1 MGSEHQRLALF
12 RLPALVGF
20 STQSIFWW
28 GLPCSVSPRSLPFGD
43 PALPPLGQFS
53 AGMGTGMVPN
63 PWPGS
68 CTKVGPDPDTF
79 WPGTAPWGTQLLTPA
94 ASVPALLQF
103 PWYPSQHQ
111 GCKGSQI
118 ACFRAFEENIWTGG
132 DFFFLPKAV
141 NVSVKEGSLKDSRET
156 KK

>member
-1 MGSEHQRLALF
+1 
-12 RLPALVGF
+12 
-20 STQSIFWW
+20 
-28 GLPCSVSPRSLPFGD
+28 
-43 PALPPLGQFS
+43 
-53 AGMGTGMVPN
+53 MVPN
-63 PWPGS
+63 PQPGS
-68 CTKVGPDPDTF
+68 CTEVGPDPNTF
-79 WPGTAPWGTQLLTPA
+79 WMGTAPWGTQLLTPA

-118 ACFRAFEENIWTGG
+118 ARFRAFEENIWTGG

-156 KK
+156 KNEFSNQLRLICVTNFKEKLTKMFASKSFFPWIVS